1 MKEGQRERKRGSH
14 TNERPMENTSR
25 DGNKKGMVVSEKRR
39 GSGGELQRLSEKALI
54 KAYPIFHPSL
64 PFDGYIFRV
73 TELS

>member
-1 MKEGQRERKRGSH
+1 MEGQRERKRRLQ
-14 TNERPMENTSR
+14 TNERLMENASR
-25 DGNKKGMVVSEKRR
+25 DRNKKGIVVSKKRR